1 MVLGHPRQRG
11 RPAADFRGKPKLR
24 GCPVARRRNW
34 LLYLRQGTP
43 FPSCSAPFYTG
54 GTRGIGRAIAEL
66 LAEEGCNVALCAR
79 HEAAVDETV
88 MALTGKGVKSWGG
101 VADAKALRAWVAEAA
116 AALGG
121 LGIFVANVSA
131 LAQSMDEDSWRRSQE
146 IDSWAPSP
154 GSRRPSLSSS
164 NRWPA
169 RSSSARPAPSRSPVR
184 RAPMPRQGGNGSGGP
199 GLTGAGAAPYKR
211 GTATEGV
218 ARGDGYSSA
227 AARRARAA
235 RSRARWAYARGR
247 LVGSGPRRDH
257 CGRRPPR
264 RRGDCRA
271 LFEPAAARPRVGR
284 DPRREAGSADC
295 VPRRCA
301 RTRFR

>member
-116 AALGG
+116 AAS
-121 LGIFVANVSA
+121 ASSSPMSARWRRAA

-146 IDSWAPSP
+146 ID
-154 GSRRPSLSSS
+154 
-164 NRWPA
+164 
-169 RSSSARPAPSRSPVR
+169 
-184 RAPMPRQGGNGSGGP
+184 
-199 GLTGAGAAPYKR
+199 
-211 GTATEGV
+211 
-218 ARGDGYSSA
+218 
-227 AARRARAA
+227 
-235 RSRARWAYARGR
+235 
-247 LVGSGPRRDH
+247 
-257 CGRRPPR
+257 
-264 RRGDCRA
+264 
-271 LFEPAAARPRVGR
+271 
-284 DPRREAGSADC
+284 
-295 VPRRCA
+295 
-301 RTRFR
+301 

>member
-1 MVLGHPRQRG
+1 
-11 RPAADFRGKPKLR
+11 
-24 GCPVARRRNW
+24 

-146 IDSWAPSP
+146 IDIMGTVAGVEGGHPSP
-154 GSRRPSLSSS
+154 RAIDGRRD
-164 NRWPA
+164 RRRHDRRHRDR
-169 RSSSARPAPSRSPVR
+169 RS
-184 RAPMPRQGGNGSGGP
+184 
-199 GLTGAGAAPYKR
+199 AAPLCLGK
-211 GTATEGV
+211 GATAV
-218 ARGDGYSSA
+218 AAPD
-227 AARRARAA
+227 
-235 RSRARWAYARGR
+235 
-247 LVGSGPRRDH
+247 
-257 CGRRPPR
+257 
-264 RRGDCRA
+264 
-271 LFEPAAARPRVGR
+271 
-284 DPRREAGSADC
+284 
-295 VPRRCA
+295 
-301 RTRFR
+301 

>member
-1 MVLGHPRQRG
+1 
-11 RPAADFRGKPKLR
+11 
-24 GCPVARRRNW
+24 

-146 IDSWAPSP
+146 IDIMGTVAGVEAAIPLLEQSTAGAIVVVGTTGAIEIAGPPRPYASARGQRQWRPRIDR
-154 GSRRPSLSSS
+154 SRRGSLQEGHGYG
-164 NRWPA
+164 
-169 RSSSARPAPSRSPVR
+169 RS
-184 RAPMPRQGGNGSGGP
+184 
-199 GLTGAGAAPYKR
+199 
-211 GTATEGV
+211 
-218 ARGDGYSSA
+218 
-227 AARRARAA
+227 
-235 RSRARWAYARGR
+235 
-247 LVGSGPRRDH
+247 
-257 CGRRPPR
+257 C
-264 RRGDCRA
+264 
-271 LFEPAAARPRVGR
+271 
-284 DPRREAGSADC
+284 
-295 VPRRCA
+295 
-301 RTRFR
+301 TR